1 MMREL
6 LQRRADYTR
15 QDSPAKKLRRKRFLL
30 FKSLL
35 ETLSRPVRIL
45 DLGGTAEYWD
55 QMDFRDLDDVQITIF
70 NLQRVDVKRDH
81 FVAVTG
87 DAKDLTAY
95 RDKEFDIVFSNSVI
109 EHVGAFEDQMRMA
122 KEILRVGKYHY
133 VQTPNYF
140 FPLEPHFLFPFFQ
153 MLPLSVRMLLVRHFR
168 LGWFAKQADAQ
179 AARDLIASVHLLKRK
194 EIRKMFPDSLLVRER
209 LWGLTKSFMI
219 ISKHESTSRPMS

>member
-1 MMREL
+1 MMREIL
-6 LQRRADYTR
+6 RRRADYTR

-35 ETLSRPVRIL
+35 ETLPRPVRIL
-45 DLGGTAEYWD
+45 DLGGTGEYWD
-55 QMDFRDLDDVQITIF
+55 QMDFKDLDDVQITIF

-140 FPLEPHFLFPFFQ
+140 FPFEPHFLFPFFQ

-168 LGWFAKQADAQ
+168 LGWFAMQADAQ
-179 AARDLIASVHLLKRK
+179 AARDLIASVRLLKKR

-219 ISKHESTSRPMS
+219 ISKHGSVSNRMV